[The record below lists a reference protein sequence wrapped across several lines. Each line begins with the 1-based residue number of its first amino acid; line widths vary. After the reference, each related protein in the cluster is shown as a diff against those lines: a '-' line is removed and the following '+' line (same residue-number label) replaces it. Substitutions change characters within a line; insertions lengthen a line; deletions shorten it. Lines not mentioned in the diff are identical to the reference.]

1 MKIVIDTNILI
12 SALLKDGL
20 PESIILWILNNPEW
34 EWLVSE
40 AIMDEY
46 KDVLGRKKFKFT
58 DEFVN
63 RWLDLLNESVTFHV
77 PTLIIDFPRDRKD
90 AKFLE
95 CAQSTKADI
104 FITGNHDFE
113 EAEALTD
120 VFIISAANFARLF
133 MQLQDR
139 T

>member
-20 PESIILWILNNPEW
+20 PESAILWILNNPEW

-63 RWLDLLNESVTFHV
+63 RWLDLLFRQ
-77 PTLIIDFPRDRKD
+77 PILQGC
-90 AKFLE
+90 L
-95 CAQSTKADI
+95 C
-104 FITGNHDFE
+104 
-113 EAEALTD
+113 
-120 VFIISAANFARLF
+120 NFKIGLRN
-133 MQLQDR
+133 
-139 T
+139 